1 MCVVSVV
8 TDHYRRYPNDWWDP
22 TKWDDYLDLK
32 RKAEEYDRITNQPDC
47 EDPKKQRFEQEVL
60 KRLKD
65 LEKKLANK

>member
-1 MCVVSVV
+1 MCVVSMV
-8 TDHYRRYPNDWWDP
+8 TDHYRKYPNDWWDM

-32 RKAEEYDRITNQPDC
+32 RKAEEYDRITKQPDC
-47 EDPKKQRFEQEVL
+47 EDPQKQRFEQEVL